1 MSPLQDESR
10 GTSSRKGVDTSG
22 HVPGPRLMFS
32 AYFSAST
39 KTWPARS
46 PDVPSEGM
54 PTLTAA
60 LDRFLSSL
68 SVESTSWFFIAEP

>member
-1 MSPLQDESR
+1 MRAGVPAGAEEWTLLVMSLDPCLYVLLTSLLQQKH
-10 GTSSRKGVDTSG
+10 GLT
-22 HVPGPRLMFS
+22 
-32 AYFSAST
+32 AQ
-39 KTWPARS
+39 

-68 SVESTSWFFIAEP
+68 SVESTSCSLL